1 MGDECNI
8 QSRFTFLFSQAS
20 QLRHPE
26 VQASRSKP
34 IKNKERRGSCSED
47 IGNHINYIHQSIK
60 PATLLSISNGLLA
73 TDKVSSDMLLAK
85 AFGKAFMDEFIRD
98 RLSEKKIH
106 RFFDTIKKKKL
117 AIFTSMNCVKKGNVK
132 SFLIQNSLC
141 KDIAGSP
148 DQISEH
154 EGSF

>member
-1 MGDECNI
+1 MQHTEPLYVPV
-8 QSRFTFLFSQAS
+8 FTSIS
-20 QLRHPE
+20 TTTPRSTSIP
-26 VQASRSKP
+26 SRSKP

-47 IGNHINYIHQSIK
+47 LGNHINYIHQSIK

-73 TDKVSSDMLLAK
+73 TGKVSSDMLLAK
-85 AFGKAFMDEFIRD
+85 AFGKAVMDEFIRD
-98 RLSEKKIH
+98 HLSEKKIH
-106 RFFDTIKKKKL
+106 CFFDPIKKKKL
-117 AIFTSMNCVKKGNVK
+117 ATFTSMNNVKKRNVK